1 MCYHLTR
8 EEIAILIQAR
18 KINNCIDLPRHANVT
33 TICNLAGISRK
44 TGYQWAS
51 KMEKQILNEQRKTDV
66 SQASN
71 RIDKHSRFLKNVKAR
86 GLLAKQKLKFY
97 HEFIQSRNRTELA
110 QNWGIDRSY
119 VYEIAAECDQALLDS
134 LAYRELGRKPRG
146 MPSTFEEACYRTEA
160 LEAKIARETIQ
171 PNMREKDKWKINCIS
186 SKDRE
191 RLFSWR
197 KSNDRRKWR
206 KAVVVLE
213 NANLGLEEL
222 SIKIEC
228 PIQTIKLWI
237 KSYNQLGLEGLED
250 KRKNRDVRKFVER
263 SEIRT
268 HRIIEFIHQNPKT
281 FGINRSNWTQTSLAT
296 AYETKYG
303 ERFSTK
309 TIGKLIRKSGYS
321 IKRARKVLTSPDPDY
336 KEKVELLL
344 KTLWSLKPD
353 EMFFFV
359 DELGPLQIK
368 KYGGKGYFRKEDR
381 PTVPQKQISKGSIT
395 LCGALS
401 ATTNQISWFYSKSK
415 DTSSTIDLIEILF
428 NQHHDKSKIYI
439 TWDAASWHRSNALVD
454 WLDKFNT
461 QTEKKGEGPKI
472 DLVPLPSSAQFLD
485 VIEAVFSGMK
495 RAVIHHS
502 NYQSED
508 EMKAVISRHFQE
520 RNDYFKSNPKRAG
533 KKIWEI
539 DFFQDYDNLK
549 SGNYREW

>member
-1 MCYHLTR
+1 MCT
-8 EEIAILIQAR
+8 
-18 KINNCIDLPRHANVT
+18 K
-33 TICNLAGISRK
+33 
-44 TGYQWAS
+44 
-51 KMEKQILNEQRKTDV
+51 
-66 SQASN
+66 
-71 RIDKHSRFLKNVKAR
+71 
-86 GLLAKQKLKFY
+86 LL
-97 HEFIQSRNRTELA
+97 
-110 QNWGIDRSY
+110 RS
-119 VYEIAAECDQALLDS
+119 DQALLDS
-134 LAYRELGRKPRG
+134 LAHRNLDRKPRG
-146 MPSTFEEACYRTEA
+146 KPSTFEEACHRIEL
-160 LEAKIARETIQ
+160 LEAKIERKTIQ
-171 PNMREKDKWKINCIS
+171 SNIRQKDKWGIS
-186 SKDRE
+186 ISNEDRE
-191 RLFSWR
+191 RLYNWR
-197 KSNDRRKWR
+197 KSNDRRKWQ

-213 NANLGLEEL
+213 NTNLSLEEL

-303 ERFSTK
+303 ERFSAK

-353 EMFFFV
+353 EMFFFI

-428 NQHHDKSKIYI
+428 NQHHHKSKIYI
-439 TWDAASWHRSNALVD
+439 TWDAASWHRSNELVD

-461 QTEKKGEGPKI
+461 QTEKMGEGPKI
-472 DLVPLPSSAQFLD
+472 DLIPLPSSAQFLD

-508 EMKAVISRHFQE
+508 EMKAAISRHFQE
-520 RNDYFKSNPKRAG
+520 RNDYFKANPRRAG

-539 DFFQDYDNLK
+539 DFFQDYDNLR